1 MKFPKG
7 SCVLFRR
14 YKLVDLFDLIS
25 LEIVLSPFFMDE
37 TLVNKDQPNR
47 NCLPSK
53 EQLLKYNKE
62 RDGELTELEM
72 VVDPRGTEGLVLD
85 GERERRVSRERK
97 RKIRKEGNARTRA
110 RVFTSNGLG
119 LF

>member
-1 MKFPKG
+1 M
-7 SCVLFRR
+7 LFRR

-85 GERERRVSRERK
+85 GERERDGFRERGREK
-97 RKIRKEGNARTRA
+97 FGKKATR
-110 RVFTSNGLG
+110 GLG
-119 LF
+119 HVFLHPTA